1 MYVSTYTAV
10 MVATA
15 IKSLV
20 ENETHGPTTIKLA
33 IVLQAM
39 LPLLLMSPKASLPK
53 VCLVA
58 LCRPRLLCVVLSTY
72 DAWWRRPGQV
82 DLLLSSE
89 LTIMRSSW
97 CKNSFACIAR
107 CPPMAAL
114 LCRTDR
120 SKMMLIQRLMWRQE
134 RTADPATLFTL
145 FYRCVFVSTSI
156 ARPTRPI
163 DSPTNATWWA
173 QYMCAHAPD
182 KMDARNRTFDA
193 CKSRC
198 STLCAEYSLVT
209 LYYWHR
215 RVACCLV
222 NSTSDFAGDP
232 NHWANK
238 ISHIC
243 CALLTE
249 LACCAPR
256 LFGGCVRATI
266 AGLWLLQ
273 SLSAACQHDHNAVIS
288 DLAGNLDLGRRFKG

>member
-97 CKNSFACIAR
+97 CKNSFA
-107 CPPMAAL
+107 
-114 LCRTDR
+114 
-120 SKMMLIQRLMWRQE
+120 
-134 RTADPATLFTL
+134 
-145 FYRCVFVSTSI
+145 
-156 ARPTRPI
+156 
-163 DSPTNATWWA
+163 
-173 QYMCAHAPD
+173 
-182 KMDARNRTFDA
+182 
-193 CKSRC
+193 
-198 STLCAEYSLVT
+198 
-209 LYYWHR
+209 
-215 RVACCLV
+215 
-222 NSTSDFAGDP
+222 
-232 NHWANK
+232 
-238 ISHIC
+238 
-243 CALLTE
+243 
-249 LACCAPR
+249 
-256 LFGGCVRATI
+256 
-266 AGLWLLQ
+266 
-273 SLSAACQHDHNAVIS
+273 
-288 DLAGNLDLGRRFKG
+288 